1 MIALKK
7 HSAEKHEKHLRV
19 CNICQAT
26 FESYDKFRQH
36 KTIHKEKKKTMH
48 PCPHCNQ
55 EYEIKKSLK
64 RHMLRVR
71 YHSRFLCKL
80 SMKPYMH
87 LVGIRIFSLYHV
99 IFSVTPKYQF
109 INIQH
114 KKSLKFF

>member
-71 YHSRFLCKL
+71 YHSRFFGQVE
-80 SMKPYMH
+80 YE
-87 LVGIRIFSLYHV
+87 I
-99 IFSVTPKYQF
+99 T
-109 INIQH
+109 
-114 KKSLKFF
+114 